1 MSVSF
6 LMRDSKGVDPD
17 GSRDRK
23 EIRVVCG
30 GGGGGVN
37 NQNISIKKTIFNK
50 RKTEKNLKC
59 MMDTTSF

>member
-23 EIRVVCG
+23 EIRVVWG
-30 GGGGGVN
+30 GNN
-37 NQNISIKKTIFNK
+37 NQNIWIKKTIFNK